1 MLSTT
6 RTTNLSGNS
15 LIDGQTAMTMYASV
29 PDVGSPT
36 INQTI
41 TNKTLYLA
49 NQTECD
55 NDYESFKNEVNKLL
69 QPAQTVTAD
78 TEIAE

>member
-1 MLSTT
+1 MLNITRATT
-6 RTTNLSGNS
+6 LNGES
-15 LIDGQTAMTMYASV
+15 LIDGQTALTMYANV
-29 PDVGSPT
+29 PNNSSPT
-36 INQTI
+36 ISQTI

-69 QPAQTVTAD
+69 QPAQTITTN
-78 TEIAE
+78 TEM